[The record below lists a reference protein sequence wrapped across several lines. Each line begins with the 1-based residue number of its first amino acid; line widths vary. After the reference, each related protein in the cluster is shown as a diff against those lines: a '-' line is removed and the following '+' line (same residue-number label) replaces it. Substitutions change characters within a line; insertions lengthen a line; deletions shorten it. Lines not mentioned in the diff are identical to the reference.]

1 MKYTREEKSW
11 ILYDVAN
18 SAFVLLLSTTI
29 PIYFSSLVTS
39 AGKTPAEAT
48 GIFALA
54 TSIAVLVVALLA
66 PILGAIADFKG
77 MKKKLFFTSLMV
89 GIMGGISLVIAESW
103 QAFIFVLIL
112 ARIGYSLCN
121 VFYDSMLT
129 DVTHDDQ
136 LDQLSGM
143 GYAFGSIGSTIPF
156 IIGLMMILNAEALG
170 LTTVFATKISFLI
183 SVFWWA
189 LLSIPLLK
197 NVRQVHYHDR
207 RFSSIGTVFKNLGH
221 TVRKI
226 WNNKRMRFF
235 IIAYFC
241 YIDGVYTI
249 ISQSA
254 IFGAEVGIDSNLL
267 LIALLLTQ
275 FVAFPFAILSG
286 KLAKRFGQLTMLSFY
301 IAIYMVVAIIGF
313 FLSAA
318 WQFWLLAF
326 LVGSAQG
333 GIQSLSRS
341 YFSRLVPK
349 QESNEFF
356 GFFDIFGKFADFF
369 GPLLL
374 AISVSLFG
382 SSRYGILAL
391 IVLFAIG
398 VYFLQKINA
407 LED

>member
-1 MKYTREEKSW
+1 
-11 ILYDVAN
+11 
-18 SAFVLLLSTTI
+18 
-29 PIYFSSLVTS
+29 
-39 AGKTPAEAT
+39 
-48 GIFALA
+48 
-54 TSIAVLVVALLA
+54 
-66 PILGAIADFKG
+66 
-77 MKKKLFFTSLMV
+77 
-89 GIMGGISLVIAESW
+89 
-103 QAFIFVLIL
+103 
-112 ARIGYSLCN
+112 
-121 VFYDSMLT
+121 
-129 DVTHDDQ
+129 
-136 LDQLSGM
+136 
-143 GYAFGSIGSTIPF
+143 
-156 IIGLMMILNAEALG
+156 
-170 LTTVFATKISFLI
+170 
-183 SVFWWA
+183 
-189 LLSIPLLK
+189 
-197 NVRQVHYHDR
+197 
-207 RFSSIGTVFKNLGH
+207 
-221 TVRKI
+221 
-226 WNNKRMRFF
+226 MRFF

-398 VYFLQKINA
+398 AYFLQKIKA

>member
-1 MKYTREEKSW
+1 MRYSKEERSW

-39 AGKTPAEAT
+39 AGKDSAEAT
-48 GIFALA
+48 GIFALS
-54 TSIAVLVVALLA
+54 TSIAVLIVALLA

-77 MKKKLFFTSLMV
+77 MKKKLFSLALAL
-89 GIMGGISLVIAESW
+89 GILGGLSLTIAETW
-103 QAFIFVLIL
+103 QAFIFLLVL
-112 ARIGYSLCN
+112 ARVGYSLCN
-121 VFYDSMLT
+121 VFYDGMLT
-129 DVTHDDQ
+129 DVTEDDN
-136 LDQLSGM
+136 LDHVSGA
-143 GYAFGSIGSTIPF
+143 GYAWGYIGSTIPF
-156 IIGLMMILNAEALG
+156 IIGLVLVLNAERFG
-170 LTTVFATKISFLI
+170 LDTILATKISFLI
-183 SVFWWA
+183 SVLWWA
-189 LLSIPLLK
+189 LFSIPLLK
-197 NVRQVHYHDR
+197 NVQQVHYREGHVR
-207 RFSSIGTVFKNLGH
+207 EIGSVFRNLKH
-221 TVRKI
+221 TLEKI
-226 WNNKRMRFF
+226 WKNKKMRFF

-254 IFGAEVGIDSNLL
+254 IFGAEVGIDSDLL

-286 KLAKRFGQLTMLSFY
+286 KLSKKYGQLNMLTFY
-301 IAIYMVVAIIGF
+301 IGIYVVVAIIGF
-313 FLSAA
+313 FLSSA
-318 WQFWLLAF
+318 WQFWLLAV

-349 QESNEFF
+349 HEANEFF

-391 IVLFAIG
+391 IVLFGLGA
-398 VYFLQKINA
+398 YFLRKIKTI
-407 LED
+407 EE